1 MKRQHMKTQHMKTT
15 SMFTALCVALLFITA
30 ACSSANTSSANSG
43 ATASNSSS
51 ATSSAAAPIVI
62 GVIGSFT
69 GPAASTLGP
78 MEPAF
83 NAWADSVNSAGGI
96 RGHKVQLIVKDIG
109 SGPATAG
116 LTAAKELIGQ
126 DHVVAVISSDATQET
141 WLPYAVQQSVP
152 VIVAALG
159 TTYGPDL
166 FQTTASEVAAGY
178 TIVEQAKSAGPSMG
192 FGYCVEIPDCGGLA
206 PLLEA
211 DAKDIGGVRVGFT
224 ASLSATQP
232 DFTAFCLQLKNS
244 GVKSYYI
251 ADTNAVIARVIDACA
266 AQGVSA
272 VPILSAG
279 NGSASW
285 LTDHAYQGALVND
298 FNPPFFD
305 MAIPAMKAYRDAI
318 DKYAPSISQA
328 ASGTSVPLWSWVG
341 GQTVLTAVNRVNG
354 PITAAAVKKALYTF
368 KDETLGGLTVPL
380 TFDESNPSISTC
392 LYEWKVSDGKRVIV
406 NGGKAQCAPE
416 TAIAPYLQKLG

>member
-1 MKRQHMKTQHMKTT
+1 MKTQHMKTT
-15 SMFTALCVALLFITA
+15 SMFATLCVALLFITA

-43 ATASNSSS
+43 SAASN
-51 ATSSAAAPIVI
+51 AAAAPVVI
-62 GVIGSFT
+62 GVVGSFT

-109 SGPATAG
+109 SGPDSAG

-126 DHVVAVISSDATQET
+126 DHVVAVISADATQET
-141 WLPYAVQQSVP
+141 WLPYASQQGVP
-152 VIVAALG
+152 VVVAALG
-159 TTYGPDL
+159 TTYGPDI
-166 FQTTASEVAAGY
+166 FQTTASEIAAGY
-178 TIVEQAKSAGPSMG
+178 EIVQQAKSAGPRMG

-211 DAKDIGGVRVGFT
+211 FGKDIGGLHVGVT
-224 ASLSATQP
+224 ASLSAASP
-232 DFTAFCLQLKNS
+232 DFTAFCLQLKDS
-244 GVKSYYI
+244 GVKSYYT
-251 ADTNAVIARVIDACA
+251 ADTNAVIARVIDDCA

-285 LTDHAYQGALVND
+285 LTDPAYQGALVND

-305 MAIPAMKAYRDAI
+305 MTIPAMKAYREAI

-328 ASGTSVPLWSWVG
+328 ASGSSVPLWSWVG
-341 GQTVLTAVNRVNG
+341 GQAVLTAVNRVNG
-354 PITAAAVKKALYTF
+354 PITAAAVKKALFTF

-392 LYEWKVSDGKRVIV
+392 LYEWKVSTGKRVIL